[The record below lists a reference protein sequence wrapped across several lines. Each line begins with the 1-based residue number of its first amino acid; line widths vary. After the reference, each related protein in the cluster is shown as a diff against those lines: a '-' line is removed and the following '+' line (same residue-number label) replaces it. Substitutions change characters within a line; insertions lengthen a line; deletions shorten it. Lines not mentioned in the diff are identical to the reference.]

1 MEASITAA
9 IHAINPSATMAR
21 PRTMEQVRNQV
32 LGYDRFTAV
41 LFVGFGAIALLLVTI
56 GVYGLV
62 SFSVQMR
69 TREIAVRIAV
79 GANRADVMTT
89 VLRDGLVTTLW
100 GLGVGAGGAWFVT
113 EAMRSVVFGIAKTD
127 FSALA
132 IVAALVMI
140 TSALASL
147 IPAKRAAAIDPM
159 LVLTTE

>member
-1 MEASITAA
+1 
-9 IHAINPSATMAR
+9 
-21 PRTMEQVRNQV
+21 
-32 LGYDRFTAV
+32 
-41 LFVGFGAIALLLVTI
+41 
-56 GVYGLV
+56 
-62 SFSVQMR
+62 
-69 TREIAVRIAV
+69 
-79 GANRADVMTT
+79 MTT